1 MTGTLLNVVAILIG
15 SGLGML
21 LGSRLP
27 EKLKQT
33 VVAGLGLFTV
43 ALGISMFIQT
53 KNSLVV
59 LGAILIGVILGEALR
74 IEDRLTALG
83 KWLEARFNRT
93 PAGEVDG
100 GMTPQERFIRGFLT
114 ASLVYLIG
122 PVAILG
128 AIQDG
133 ISGNYQLL
141 AVKSVLD
148 GFASLAFA
156 SSLGIGVAF
165 SALPI
170 LIYQGGISLL
180 ASQVQA
186 VTSAAMMNEMTATGG
201 VILTAIAISNLL
213 EIKKIRAGNFL
224 PALLIAPLI
233 VWALT
238 ALGISLSLP

>member
-1 MTGTLLNVVAILIG
+1 MTGTFLNVVAILIG

-33 VVAGLGLFTV
+33 VVAGLGLFTA

-59 LGAILIGVILGEALR
+59 LGAILIGVIIGEALR
-74 IEDRLTALG
+74 IEDRLASLG
-83 KWLEARFNRT
+83 KWLEVRFNR
-93 PAGEVDG
+93 ASAYGAKGE
-100 GMTPQERFIRGFLT
+100 MTPQERFIRGFLT

-170 LIYQGGISLL
+170 LIYQGVISLL

-201 VILTAIAISNLL
+201 VILTAIAVSNLL

-224 PALLIAPLI
+224 PALLVAPLI
-233 VWALT
+233 VWGLT
-238 ALGISLSLP
+238 AIGISLSLP